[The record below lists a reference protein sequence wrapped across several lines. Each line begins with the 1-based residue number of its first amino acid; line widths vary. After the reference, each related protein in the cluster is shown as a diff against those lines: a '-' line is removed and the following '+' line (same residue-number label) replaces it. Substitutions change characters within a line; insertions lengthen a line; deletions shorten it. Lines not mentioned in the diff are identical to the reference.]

1 MNDERDLT
9 DLERLLRSTP
19 APAEV
24 PAELEALARAAAL
37 GPDLGP
43 VARAPQTSRRWNPGW
58 GRGGR
63 LLTGV
68 AVLVGAAAASLLI
81 GVGGRGGGF
90 STQTSVALAAV
101 SGSPN
106 PQATG
111 TLQVGDAQGA
121 MRPVVFKVSGLHPAP
136 AGRYYEMWF
145 STGSEAVEMLAF
157 NTGSDGSV
165 TVHTEI
171 PVGIP
176 WKRCW
181 VSLESGSPASD
192 LKQPTV
198 MASQA

>member
-37 GPDLGP
+37 EADPGP
-43 VARAPQTSRRWNPGW
+43 VARAPHTSRRWNLGW
-58 GRGGR
+58 GRGR
-63 LLTGV
+63 LLPGL
-68 AVLVGAAAASLLI
+68 AVLSGAAAASLLI

-111 TLQVGDAQGA
+111 TLQVGDANGA
-121 MRPVVFKVSGLHPAP
+121 MRPVVFRVSGLHPAP
-136 AGRYYEMWF
+136 AGHYYEMWF
-145 STGSEAVEMLAF
+145 STGSEAVEMMAF

-171 PVGIP
+171 PVGIG

-181 VSLESGSPASD
+181 VSMESGSPASD

>member
-37 GPDLGP
+37 EGDPGPAG
-43 VARAPQTSRRWNPGW
+43 RAPQPSRRWSLGW
-58 GRGGR
+58 GRGR
-63 LLTGV
+63 LLPGL
-68 AVLVGAAAASLLI
+68 AVLAGAAAASLLI

-111 TLQVGDAQGA
+111 TLQVGDAHGA
-121 MRPVVFKVSGLHPAP
+121 MRPVVFRVSGLHPAP
-136 AGRYYEMWF
+136 AGHYYEMWF
-145 STGSEAVEMLAF
+145 STGGEAVEMMAF

-171 PVGIP
+171 PVGIG
-176 WKRCW
+176 WSRCW

-198 MASQA
+198 LASQA